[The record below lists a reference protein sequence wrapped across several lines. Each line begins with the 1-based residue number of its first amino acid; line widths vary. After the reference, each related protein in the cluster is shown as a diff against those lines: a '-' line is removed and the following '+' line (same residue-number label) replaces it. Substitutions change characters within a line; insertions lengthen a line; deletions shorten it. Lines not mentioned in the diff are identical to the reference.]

1 MRAVPAN
8 LSEPESYIG
17 ADEVADRFGM
27 SLDWVY
33 ERAKSGEL
41 PSYKL
46 PGGRRRFRY
55 SEVQEAIER
64 FREGPQIA
72 RLRRA

>member
-1 MRAVPAN
+1 
-8 LSEPESYIG
+8 
-17 ADEVADRFGM
+17 M

-55 SEVQEAIER
+55 SEVQQAIEH
-64 FREGPQIA
+64 FREGPQIP
-72 RLRRA
+72 RLQGA